1 MIHELHLDPA
11 PFLAIAEGRK
21 TVEMRLFDEKRR
33 AIAVGDTLFIRER
46 GGVRTLLAVVVA
58 LHRYADFPSL
68 YRALPH
74 TALGYPAG
82 AVGDPA
88 DMEAYYPLSEQKA
101 YGALG
106 IEIKCKQNLAHH

>member
-21 TVEMRLFDEKRR
+21 TVEMRLFDEKRQR
-33 AIAVGDTLFIRER
+33 ISRGDTLHLIER
-46 GGVRTLLAVVVA
+46 GTGKSLAVRVVA
-58 LHRYADFPSL
+58 LHRFSDFSALYA
-68 YRALPH
+68 ALPH

-101 YGALG
+101 YGVLG
-106 IEIKCKQNLAHH
+106 IEIKCK